1 MMKHWVRTVCENAF
15 WGDQDRSSNAM
26 EGINRIIQ
34 LIENSDVHLLR
45 TEELEQICDHLAD
58 TVDLEELSELMWR
71 AATSTG
77 FQNFAIFVLHQGQ
90 GSSFKSRICTSFHD
104 EWIAR
109 YIQNNY
115 QYVDPVMSKASIS
128 DDWFLYSDLAGT
140 APAVKCFWR
149 DAEKHR
155 IGRNGVCFPMTRS
168 DGTRVAVSFTTL
180 NTNTAVEEAVRLN
193 GYDLRFIAESAVDA
207 FCYAASDS
215 SLENDTLTVDELRFL
230 HVLATSADPE
240 EALKITPS
248 FGSNKS
254 LQVSIRKKL
263 SVDTVYQAVAIAASR
278 NWFNTLPYDTKEI
291 LKTFNTLSGVE
302 ATDHQLSSKHY
313 EGSALQQ
320 SQPQYSGFSEEIGL
334 ECENDSND

>member
-1 MMKHWVRTVCENAF
+1 MMKHWVRTVCEDAI
-15 WGDQDRSSNAM
+15 WGNRDRSSDAM

-34 LIENSDVHLLR
+34 LIENSDVHLFR

-58 TVDLEELSELMWR
+58 TVNLEELSEIMWR

-90 GSSFKSRICTSFHD
+90 GSSFKPRICTSFHD
-104 EWIAR
+104 AWIAR

-128 DDWFLYSDLAGT
+128 DNWFLYSDLASA
-140 APAVKCFWR
+140 APAVECFWR

-155 IGRNGVCFPMTRS
+155 IGRNGVCFPTTRS

-180 NTNTAVEEAVRLN
+180 NNDTSVAEAVRLN
-193 GYDLRFIAESAVDA
+193 GYDLRFIAQLAVDA

-215 SLENDTLTVDELRFL
+215 SLANDTLTVDELRFL

-240 EALKITPS
+240 EALKVTPS

-291 LKTFNTLSGVE
+291 LKTFNTLRGVE
-302 ATDHQLSSKHY
+302 SAGRYLSSKYH
-313 EGSALQQ
+313 EGAALQQ
-320 SQPQYSGFSEEIGL
+320 SQPEHSGFSEQIGP
-334 ECENDSND
+334 ECENDSVD